1 MTWREKFWT
10 FPGGFPWGH
19 RSLCFPLFVLQL
31 FLGASE
37 VRQIL
42 PVVLSF
48 TPIKTR
54 VWSLWDFQQQR
65 QKAVSLRQNI
75 PASIW
80 HYQWNL
86 TTRTKALQRFKQ
98 ALSAFKTF
106 NSQLT
111 GIWLQVWLSPVQT
124 KPWILHAVR
133 SVSSFA
139 ARHIYAFYKTQ
150 IWAGN
155 KFSVLLIRKRKQEQ
169 DDLGLCSW

>member
-1 MTWREKFWT
+1 MTWKEKFWT

-31 FLGASE
+31 FSGASE

-48 TPIKTR
+48 MPIKIR

-75 PASIW
+75 SASIRN
-80 HYQWNL
+80 YQWNL
-86 TTRTKALQRFKQ
+86 TTRTEALQRFKQ

-111 GIWLQVWLSPVQT
+111 GILLQVWLSPVQT
-124 KPWILHAVR
+124 KPWILHTGR

-139 ARHIYAFYKTQ
+139 ARHIYAFCKTF
-150 IWAGN
+150 IWARS
-155 KFSVLLIRKRKQEQ
+155 KACFVLFSF
-169 DDLGLCSW
+169 